1 MTFIARYLFILF
13 LPTLITVSG
22 IAKSSTHEAHR
33 HGQAELTL
41 VLENGV
47 LEIQFESPAANI
59 LGFEHIAKSLEQR
72 KAVRQAE
79 MILKQPDVLFSF
91 DGTRCQAKT
100 TGVNMSGVI
109 AEEQDKHEHHNH
121 SAKHDDGHSEI
132 SARYHFSC
140 DNPEKLDSVEVL
152 FFKRFPGIEQINAM
166 WVTETKQGAVSLIYT
181 SSAIFLR

>member
-59 LGFEHIAKSLEQR
+59 LGFEHIAKSLDQR

-79 MILKQPDVLFSF
+79 MALIEPDLLFSF
-91 DGTRCQAKT
+91 AGTDCQAKIT
-100 TGVNMSGVI
+100 RVDLSGVMGS
-109 AEEQDKHEHHNH
+109 QQHVHHNH
-121 SAKHDDGHSEI
+121 SAEHDEGGHSEI
-132 SARYHFSC
+132 STRYNFIC
-140 DNPEKLDSVEVL
+140 NNPEKLGSVSVL
-152 FFKRFPGIEQINAM
+152 LFKSFPGIEKINAM
-166 WVTETKQGAVSLIYT
+166 WITETKQGAVSLT
-181 SSAIFLR
+181 SGSSAVFLR

>member
-1 MTFIARYLFILF
+1 MTSIARYLFILF

-22 IAKSSTHEAHR
+22 IARSSTHEAHR

-79 MILKQPDVLFSF
+79 MALIQPDLLFSF
-91 DGTRCQAKT
+91 AGTRLSGKNNQ
-100 TGVNMSGVI
+100 GSIMSGVM
-109 AEEQDKHEHHNH
+109 AEAQDQHVHHNH
-121 SAKHDDGHSEI
+121 SAEHDEGGHSEI

-140 DNPEKLDSVEVL
+140 DNPEKLGSVAVLL
-152 FFKRFPGIEQINAM
+152 FFKSR
-166 WVTETKQGAVSLIYT
+166 SLELNK
-181 SSAIFLR
+181 SMRCG